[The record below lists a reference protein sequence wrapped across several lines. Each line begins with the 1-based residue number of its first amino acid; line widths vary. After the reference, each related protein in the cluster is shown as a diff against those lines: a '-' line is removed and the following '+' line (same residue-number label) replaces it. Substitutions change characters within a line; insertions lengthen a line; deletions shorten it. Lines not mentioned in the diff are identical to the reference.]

1 MLNHTLD
8 QITDL
13 KLHGLKAALLEQ
25 LEQPGHYQEL
35 SFEERLSHLI
45 DREALDRKNRK
56 IKRLLAVSKL
66 KYKDAVLGDVDY
78 RSARGLKKS
87 LMTSLTKNHWLEQR
101 QNVIV
106 TGPTGTG
113 KTYLASTLAHQAIV
127 SGYSTLYKRV
137 SPLIAEIALVRAD
150 GTYLKWLKKLTRFQL
165 LILDDLGLSSLT
177 TLQAQ
182 ELLEVVEE
190 RTQTGSIVVTSQLPV
205 KEWYAYFN
213 NPTLADAIMDRLIH
227 NAYRIE
233 LQGESMRKVKN
244 SVSLSDT
251 LS

>member
-25 LEQPGHYQEL
+25 LEQPGQYQEL

-56 IKRLLAVSKL
+56 IKRRLAISKL
-66 KYKDAVLGDVDY
+66 KYKDAFPEDIDY
-78 RSARGLKKS
+78 RTTRGLKKS
-87 LMTSLTKNHWLEQR
+87 LMTSLAQNHWLEHK
-101 QNVIV
+101 QNVII

-113 KTYLASTLAHQAIV
+113 KTFLACALAHQAIV
-127 SGYSTLYKRV
+127 SGYSVVYKRV

-177 TLQAQ
+177 TPQAQ
-182 ELLEVVEE
+182 EILEVVEE

-205 KEWYAYFN
+205 KEWYSYFN

-227 NAYRIE
+227 NAHRIE
-233 LQGESMRKVKN
+233 LKGESMRKVKN